1 MKEEHS
7 WKPLYYMCELHR
19 KGGNRVI
26 AKNYCNQS
34 LQVDPNAPGPLHA
47 LGLFSF
53 GENIQL
59 YCVWMGRHSRK
70 ACKSMEVSRAK
81 EMFSIY
87 YDLEALLSL
96 H

>member
-1 MKEEHS
+1 MFVSELERYILSERLLRTLSLSLCNRLAHVLKAE
-7 WKPLYYMCELHR
+7 KNAKALYLLCELHR

-53 GENIQL
+53 GKFNQ
-59 YCVWMGRHSRK
+59 
-70 ACKSMEVSRAK
+70 
-81 EMFSIY
+81 
-87 YDLEALLSL
+87 
-96 H
+96 